1 MRTIFAV
8 SVLGLAVL
16 GPVALGSGPASA
28 AVYPWCAYYGG
39 RLSGT
44 NCGFVT
50 FEQCMAAISGN
61 GGFCNNN
68 PLYAASTAAV
78 VVQHQKRRYYSHHH
92 HRHHRY

>member
-16 GPVALGSGPASA
+16 GPATFGNAPASA

-68 PLYAASTAAV
+68 PLYGAGTATV
-78 VVQHQKRRYYSHHH
+78 VVQHQKRRHYSYS
-92 HRHHRY
+92 HRHHRS